1 MRYLLSIY
9 QGISEFVSICS
20 FGRTDRLPL
29 VNVSTCDEMSFMGL
43 AYYLGLSAVLVGDF
57 RDIGAYV
64 AIVVCT

>member
-1 MRYLLSIY
+1 
-9 QGISEFVSICS
+9 
-20 FGRTDRLPL
+20 
-29 VNVSTCDEMSFMGL
+29 MSFMGL